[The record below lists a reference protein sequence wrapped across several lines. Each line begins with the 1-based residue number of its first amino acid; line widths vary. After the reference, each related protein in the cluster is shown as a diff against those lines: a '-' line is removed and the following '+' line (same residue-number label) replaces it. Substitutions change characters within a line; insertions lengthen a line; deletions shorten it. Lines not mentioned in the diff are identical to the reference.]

1 MAAKLQGE
9 EDGEITEINITPFVD
24 VVLVLLVIFMVTAPA
39 IMKQSLKVKLPKTL
53 TSDLAGE
60 GDQVGVAITRAG
72 QVLLNGKIQTSE
84 GLQEALKAYNPE
96 TRFMI
101 MADVDSRHGEL
112 VRFIDLLKQNNLN
125 RFALQVER
133 VQKDS
138 VKPDSTQNSTEEKSE

>member
-1 MAAKLQGE
+1 MAANLPGDG
-9 EDGEITEINITPFVD
+9 DGEITEINITPFVD

-39 IMKQSLKVKLPKTL
+39 MIKESLKVKLPKTL

-60 GDQVGVAITRAG
+60 GDQVGVAITKSG
-72 QVLLNGKIQTSE
+72 QVLLNGKLQTDQT
-84 GLQEALKAYNPE
+84 LREALTKYNPE

-133 VQKDS
+133 VAKDQ
-138 VKPDSTQNSTEEKSE
+138 TENSDGVEGKD

>member
-1 MAAKLQGE
+1 MAANLQGE
-9 EDGEITEINITPFVD
+9 DSNEITEINITPFVD

-39 IMKQSLKVKLPKTL
+39 MMKESLKVKLPKTL

-60 GDQVGVAITRAG
+60 GDQVGVAITKTG
-72 QVLLNGKIQTSE
+72 QVLLNGK
-84 GLQEALKAYNPE
+84 LQSYETLEETLKTYNSE

-133 VQKDS
+133 VQK
-138 VKPDSTQNSTEEKSE
+138 TGNGE

>member
-1 MAAKLQGE
+1 MAANITD

-39 IMKQSLKVKLPKTL
+39 MIKESLKVKLPKTL

-60 GDQVGVAITRAG
+60 GTQVGVAITKTG
-72 QVLLNGKIQTSE
+72 QVLLNGKIQTKTS
-84 GLQEALKAYNPE
+84 LNEALSKYDSE

-101 MADVDSRHGEL
+101 MADVDSKHGEL
-112 VRFIDLLKQNNLN
+112 VKFIDLLKQNGLN

-133 VQKDS
+133 VKDEG
-138 VKPDSTQNSTEEKSE
+138 KE